1 MLHPDILERSSEIIQ
16 LCLTKKCKVATIESC
31 TGGLISAALTAVSGA
46 SEVVD
51 RGFITYSNEAKNQLV
66 GVPVKLIETCGAVS
80 EEVARAMAEGGL
92 KRSIA
97 NITISVTGI
106 AGPGGGTETK
116 PVGLVHFACAHENSS
131 TSSYFEVFS
140 GDRSSVRE
148 ATVLQAFNM
157 IETAV
162 KL

>member
-1 MLHPDILERSSEIIQ
+1 MFYPVILDRASEIIQ
-16 LCLTKKCKVATIESC
+16 LCQTKRCKVATIESC

-46 SEVVD
+46 SDVVD

-66 GVPVKLIETCGAVS
+66 GVPVKLIETYGAVS

-92 KRSIA
+92 QRSIA
-97 NITISVTGI
+97 NITVSVTGI
-106 AGPGGGTETK
+106 AGPGGGTDIK
-116 PVGLVHFACAHENSS
+116 PVGLVHFACAQENEL

-140 GDRSSVRE
+140 GNRSSVRE

-162 KL
+162 KR

>member
-1 MLHPDILERSSEIIQ
+1 MLHPDILERASEVIQ
-16 LCLTKKCKVATIESC
+16 LCLSKNCKVATIESC

-46 SEVVD
+46 SDVVD

-66 GVPVKLIETCGAVS
+66 GVPIKLIETYGAVS

-92 KRSIA
+92 RRSIA

-116 PVGLVHFACAHENSS
+116 PVGLVHFACASENNP

-140 GDRSSVRE
+140 GDRTGVRE
-148 ATVLQAFNM
+148 ATVIKAFNM